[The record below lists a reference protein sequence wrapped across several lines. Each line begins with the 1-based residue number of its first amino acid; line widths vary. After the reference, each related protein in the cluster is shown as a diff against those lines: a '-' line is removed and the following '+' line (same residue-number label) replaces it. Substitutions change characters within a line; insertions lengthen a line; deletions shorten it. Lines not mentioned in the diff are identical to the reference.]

1 MPPIG
6 TTNSHFVPLS
16 AAQSGPRIGG
26 SRTFQEA
33 WPTMLTTVEIRAL
46 KPAERPFKVADADG
60 LFPIVV
66 IKEWRRP
73 RSMFT
78 TSLTHSAIDV

>member
-1 MPPIG
+1 
-6 TTNSHFVPLS
+6 
-16 AAQSGPRIGG
+16 
-26 SRTFQEA
+26 
-33 WPTMLTTVEIRAL
+33 MLTTVEIRAL